1 MVKFGKRGN
10 ERANDVLSGGEES
23 VSGRRKHRAAVRWC
37 WP

>member
-23 VSGRRKHRAAVRWC
+23 VSGARHRAAVRWC

>member
-10 ERANDVLSGGEES
+10 ERANDVLSGGERAS
-23 VSGRRKHRAAVRWC
+23 PAGARHRAAVRWC

>member
-23 VSGRRKHRAAVRWC
+23 VTMLVCH
-37 WP
+37 

>member
-23 VSGRRKHRAAVRWC
+23 VSGAAVRWC